1 MHGMITDLR
10 VAIRS
15 LRRHRGF
22 AVVCI
27 AALAIGIGAST
38 AMFSILH
45 AVALDPLP
53 FPDQDRLVVGWK
65 TSRVDRMRFIE
76 LSYPE
81 FLEWRAQ
88 STSFDSL
95 AALPTTVYEYGYILV
110 ATVIPSRSRVRA
122 SRANFSPRW
131 APVR

>member
-27 AALAIGIGAST
+27 TALAIGIGAST

-65 TSRVDRMRFIE
+65 TSRVDRR
-76 LSYPE
+76 
-81 FLEWRAQ
+81 
-88 STSFDSL
+88 
-95 AALPTTVYEYGYILV
+95 
-110 ATVIPSRSRVRA
+110 RSNVDEDLDLIRNNLDRLTF
-122 SRANFSPRW
+122 RDNT
-131 APVR
+131 